1 MVAVDATG
9 NVTRV
14 TLSDAQF
21 GTDLDNKLFVFEDP
35 RGVNHRRNK
44 R

>member
-1 MVAVDATG
+1 MTAVDATG

-14 TLSDAQF
+14 NLENAKF
-21 GTDLDNKLFVFEDP
+21 GPVLEDKLFVFEDP
-35 RGVNHRRNK
+35 RGVNHRRN